1 MAATGHICTGLKG
14 FQLNMAAPEAQT
26 NGFVYSTAV
35 PLQASQEAK

>member
-26 NGFVYSTAV
+26 NGFVYSTL